1 MIFVKL
7 KTLIFYHFIFSLYL
21 FYITAVRNDRN
32 KKKTKRQEDC
42 IQSEE
47 LTEDEQLM
55 LQEILEAHRDTFQK
69 QDEKTPS
76 RVPEIKTNGLASERL
91 SSENPDPTEEVCI
104 LLRNIYTTVVRV
116 LKHSIV

>member
-1 MIFVKL
+1 M
-7 KTLIFYHFIFSLYL
+7 TLIFYHFIFSLYL
-21 FYITAVRNDRN
+21 FSITAVRNDRN

-69 QDEKTPS
+69 HDEITQS
-76 RVPEIKTNGLASERL
+76 RVPEIKTNGLASENP
-91 SSENPDPTEEVCI
+91 ENTEEVCI
-104 LLRNIYTTVVRV
+104 LL
-116 LKHSIV
+116 